1 MKSSL
6 FHKKHRA
13 FILGMF
19 VLLLTM
25 SISCGSGTDTSAQ
38 SSENGDPSIKLMTV
52 SEQSREESIEVL
64 GQIVY
69 YEKVNVSSKVTGR
82 LTRLLVSEGDRV
94 SRGSLIA
101 EIERLPLELNLRE
114 QMAELEIAQKNFE
127 LSKAKYE
134 NAVKSIE
141 IRFKQIEKAKA
152 EVLDKKVTWQNIK
165 RILDN
170 REVLYR
176 AGGISKTDFESYR
189 AQHTTAHTQY
199 INAKADLAIQEVGF
213 RDSDI
218 RAEGLTVPKTADMKV
233 RMLQRI
239 NTKIEKAE
247 LEAARSRITQVEKS
261 IESTKIMIGETYI
274 RSPLNGLVA
283 AKSMEAGEMVKADS
297 VIATLIHI
305 ARVYLSMNVSE
316 KDAKNIHTGQK
327 VLFTADAFEGVDFS
341 GNVLR
346 STPVLD
352 MKTRTLEVKALVE
365 NPGSKLLP
373 GMFARAKIITR
384 KAADCITVPLGAL
397 LTRDGEKGELF
408 LVKKGLAFRQP
419 VILGR
424 EYSEEIVVTKGL
436 SPGNVIV
443 AKGVHLVRPE
453 MKLSLETKG
462 IEENTGK

>member
-1 MKSSL
+1 MKSTIFTGKHGSMIVCAVTLL
-6 FHKKHRA
+6 FA
-13 FILGMF
+13 AL
-19 VLLLTM
+19 
-25 SISCGSGTDTSAQ
+25 ISCGSGTDTPAL
-38 SSENGDPSIKLMTV
+38 SSETGDPSIKLMTV
-52 SEQSREESIEVL
+52 SEQSREETIEVL

-101 EIERLPLELNLRE
+101 EIERLPHELNLKE

-134 NAVKSIE
+134 NAIKSIE
-141 IRFKQIEKAKA
+141 IRFKQIDKAKA

-170 REVLYR
+170 KKVLYQ
-176 AGGISKTDFESYR
+176 AGGISKTDFESYK

-218 RAEGLTVPKTADMKV
+218 RAEGLTVPKTAAMKV

-247 LEAARSRITQVEKS
+247 LEAARSRITQVQKS
-261 IESTKIMIGETYI
+261 IESTKIMLGETYI

-297 VIATLIHI
+297 VIATLITI
-305 ARVYLSMNVSE
+305 SQVYLSMNVSE
-316 KDAKNIHTGQK
+316 KDTKNIRTGQK
-327 VLFTADAFEGVDFS
+327 VHFTVDAFEGVNFS
-341 GNVLR
+341 GRVAR

-352 MKTRTLEVKALVE
+352 MKTRTLEVKAIVA
-365 NPGSKLLP
+365 NPGNKLLP
-373 GMFARAKIITR
+373 GMFARAKIITGT
-384 KAADCITVPLGAL
+384 AADCITVPLGAL

-419 VILGR
+419 VVLGR
-424 EYSEEIVVTKGL
+424 EYSDE
-436 SPGNVIV
+436 
-443 AKGVHLVRPE
+443 
-453 MKLSLETKG
+453 
-462 IEENTGK
+462 

>member
-1 MKSSL
+1 MKSIL
-6 FHKKHRA
+6 FNEKHKA
-13 FILGMF
+13 LILCAGP
-19 VLLLTM
+19 LLLALC
-25 SISCGSGTDTSAQ
+25 IACGSGTDTSAL
-38 SSENGDPSIKLMTV
+38 SSETGDPSIKLMTV
-52 SEQSREESIEVL
+52 TEQSREEAIEVL

-101 EIERLPLELNLRE
+101 EIERLPLELNLKE
-114 QMAELEIAQKNFE
+114 QMAELEIAKKNFE

-134 NAVKSIE
+134 NAIKSIE
-141 IRFKQIEKAKA
+141 IRFKQIDKAKA

-170 REVLYR
+170 KKVLYR

-218 RAEGLTVPKTADMKV
+218 RSEGLTVPKTAAMKV

-247 LEAARSRITQVEKS
+247 LEASRSRITQVEKS
-261 IESTKIMIGETYI
+261 IESTKTMLSETYI

-297 VIATLIHI
+297 IIATLIHI
-305 ARVYLSMNVSE
+305 AKVYLSMNVNE
-316 KDAKNIHTGQK
+316 KDTKYIRTGQK
-327 VLFTADAFEGVDFS
+327 VRFTVDAFEGIDFS
-341 GNVLR
+341 GGIAR

-352 MKTRTLEVKALVE
+352 MKTRTLEVKALVT
-365 NPGSKLLP
+365 NPGNKLLP
-373 GMFARAKIITR
+373 GMFARAKIITGT
-384 KAADCITVPLGAL
+384 AADCITVPLGAL

-408 LVKKGLAFRQP
+408 IVKKGLAFRQP
-419 VILGR
+419 VTLGR
-424 EYSEEIVVTKGL
+424 EYSDEIAVTKGL
-436 SPGNVIV
+436 SPGDVIV

-453 MKLSLETKG
+453 MKLSVHTKG
-462 IEENTGK
+462 AEENTGK